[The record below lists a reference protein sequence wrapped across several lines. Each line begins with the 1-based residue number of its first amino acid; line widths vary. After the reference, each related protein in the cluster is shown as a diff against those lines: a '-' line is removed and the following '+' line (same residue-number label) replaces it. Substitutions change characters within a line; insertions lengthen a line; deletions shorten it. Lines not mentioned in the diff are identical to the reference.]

1 MNVELS
7 VNKINTCLCL
17 ISEVTALLA
26 FGGHISHSSTLK
38 VTTNLALLT
47 VNVWEATGKLVW
59 REKKKKKDWHSITCN
74 RSRTVVISKWENL
87 QHSIFSPFALC
98 PVIYLRGGRITFYC
112 WALNISPY
120 LPLLF
125 WPFNYPST
133 WISSFSWEI
142 IGFFYWCHISK
153 RAMAFS
159 GVTVVRNK
167 KRQKHSDG
175 LFCLWLKPTNIC
187 I

>member
-1 MNVELS
+1 MLDFWSNCLTCFWRSCLS
-7 VNKINTCLCL
+7 LFYIESYHKPCIAHSECVRGNWKI
-17 ISEVTALLA
+17 SME
-26 FGGHISHSSTLK
+26 G
-38 VTTNLALLT
+38 
-47 VNVWEATGKLVW
+47 
-59 REKKKKKDWHSITCN
+59 KKKKKDWHSITCN